1 MAEDKARKIRKL
13 SEAAEN
19 MNEGADYPED
29 EFDDSEDSAKEL
41 VRKRLVEYAGRLIDL
56 NEYEP
61 DPRTGEPQP
70 KRKKGVK
77 VGRGSA
83 AKSSRSGRKKTD
95 DNGDKKKSTRKV
107 YKVHKYKK
115 SATSK
120 AARSAQGKGKRR
132 K

>member
-1 MAEDKARKIRKL
+1 MRKTIIALL
-13 SEAAEN
+13 SIIMCVTLLAAC
-19 MNEGADYPED
+19 GTSTAT
-29 EFDDSEDSAKEL
+29 
-41 VRKRLVEYAGRLIDL
+41 V
-56 NEYEP
+56 
-61 DPRTGEPQP
+61 
-70 KRKKGVK
+70 
-77 VGRGSA
+77 
-83 AKSSRSGRKKTD
+83 